1 MKVAR
6 IHCFAIALA
15 SLLSCHAQAANGQ
28 NLLDIYEIA
37 LTNDPTLAAAR
48 SGNLAAQEKIE
59 QGKALYRPT
68 VNFTTDASHSETD
81 IRYLGENAI
90 FRNAGRESFD
100 TFGFGVNFSQP
111 ILRKENWVQMKQA
124 QTQVSQADKQ
134 LMQSQQELM
143 LRSAQ
148 AYFDVLMAQDQIDLI
163 NSQKAAISQQLEQ
176 AKANFEVGTATITDV
191 NEAQARYDL
200 LKAQEIAALNDYEV
214 RKRAVQA
221 ITGRLPERLATV
233 RQDLETRPPQPQDM
247 EQWVHLAIQ
256 NNLAL
261 SIQQEALH
269 LATQEVER
277 MSAGHWPTLDMVGS
291 YTDTRASGSPN
302 GFGSDLQN
310 ATIGLR
316 FNIPL
321 YQGGA
326 ISSRVREA
334 IANQQKAMDEVEV
347 ARRKSE
353 LDTRQAYLSL
363 TGSVAQVQ
371 AYEKALSSSQSQLDS
386 TNLGYEVGV
395 RNSVDVLNAQQQLF
409 TAKRDLLQARY
420 NYLMNILRLKYAVG
434 LLNENDLSEINQR
447 LVLTSQLPDWTSTQ
461 EENTP

>member
-1 MKVAR
+1 MRVAH
-6 IHCFAIALA
+6 IHFIIVTLFGLM
-15 SLLSCHAQAANGQ
+15 SYQAQAADGQ
-28 NLLDIYEIA
+28 NLLDIYNIA
-37 LTNDPTLAAAR
+37 VSNDPTLAAAR
-48 SGNLAAQEKIE
+48 SGNLAMQEKIE
-59 QGKALYRPT
+59 QGKALYRPN
-68 VNFTTDASHSETD
+68 VNFSTDASRSETD
-81 IRYLGENAI
+81 IRYLGNNAI

-100 TFGFGVNFSQP
+100 TFGFGVNFTQP

-124 QTQVSQADKQ
+124 ETQVSQADKQ
-134 LMQSQQELM
+134 LMQSQQDLM

-148 AYFDVLMAQDQIDLI
+148 AYFDVLLAQDQIDLI
-163 NSQKAAISQQLEQ
+163 NSQKAAISKQLEQ

-191 NEAQARYDL
+191 NEAQARFDL
-200 LKAQEIAALNDYEV
+200 LRAQEIKVLNDYEV

-221 ITGRLPERLATV
+221 IIGRLPSRFATV
-233 RQDLETRPPQPQDM
+233 RQDLQTRPPAPMDM
-247 EQWVHLAIQ
+247 EQWVGLATD
-256 NNLAL
+256 NNLAI
-261 SIQQEALH
+261 SIQQEALR

-316 FNIPL
+316 LNIPL

-334 IANQQKAMDEVEV
+334 IANQQKAQDEVEA

-353 LDTRQAYLSL
+353 LDTRQAYLNL

-371 AYEKALSSSQSQLDS
+371 AYEQALNSSQSQLDS

-409 TAKRDLLQARY
+409 SAKRDLLQSRY
-420 NYLMNILRLKYAVG
+420 NYLMNVLKLRYAVG
-434 LLNENDLSEINQR
+434 LLNEADLSEVNER
-447 LVLTSQLPDWTSTQ
+447 LVLTSQSAH
-461 EENTP
+461 

>member
-1 MKVAR
+1 MRVAH
-6 IHCFAIALA
+6 IHFIIVTLFGLM
-15 SLLSCHAQAANGQ
+15 SYQAQAADGQ
-28 NLLDIYEIA
+28 NLLDIYNIA
-37 LTNDPTLAAAR
+37 VSNDPTLAAAR
-48 SGNLAAQEKIE
+48 SGNLAMQEKIE
-59 QGKALYRPT
+59 QGKALYRPN
-68 VNFTTDASHSETD
+68 VNFSTDASRSETD
-81 IRYLGENAI
+81 IRYLGNNAI

-100 TFGFGVNFSQP
+100 TFGFGVNFTQP

-124 QTQVSQADKQ
+124 ETQVSQADKQ
-134 LMQSQQELM
+134 LMQSQQDLM

-148 AYFDVLMAQDQIDLI
+148 AYFDVLLAQDQIDLI
-163 NSQKAAISQQLEQ
+163 NSQKAAISKQLEQ

-191 NEAQARYDL
+191 NEAQARFDL
-200 LKAQEIAALNDYEV
+200 LRAQEITVLNDYEV

-221 ITGRLPERLATV
+221 IIGRLPARFATV
-233 RQDLETRPPQPQDM
+233 RQDLQTRPPTPMDM
-247 EQWVHLAIQ
+247 EQWVGLATD
-256 NNLAL
+256 NNLAI
-261 SIQQEALH
+261 SIQQEALR

-316 FNIPL
+316 LNIPL

-334 IANQQKAMDEVEV
+334 IANQQKAQDEVEA

-353 LDTRQAYLSL
+353 LDTRQAYLNL

-371 AYEKALSSSQSQLDS
+371 AYEQALNSSQSQLDS

-409 TAKRDLLQARY
+409 SAKRDLLQSRY
-420 NYLMNILRLKYAVG
+420 NYLMNVLKLRYAVG
-434 LLNENDLSEINQR
+434 LLNEADLSEVNER
-447 LVLTSQLPDWTSTQ
+447 LVLTSQSTH
-461 EENTP
+461 

>member
-1 MKVAR
+1 MRVTH
-6 IHCFAIALA
+6 IHTRLFILA
-15 SLLSCHAQAANGQ
+15 MAGLISCQAQAENGQ

-37 LTNDPTLAAAR
+37 LSSDPTLAAAR

-68 VNFTTDASHSETD
+68 VNFTTEASHSETD
-81 IRYLGENAI
+81 IRYLGDNAI
-90 FRNAGRESFD
+90 FRNAGRESFEV
-100 TFGFGVNFSQP
+100 FGFGVNFTQP
-111 ILRKENWVQMKQA
+111 ILRKENWVQYKQA

-134 LMQSQQELM
+134 LMLSQQDLM

-163 NSQKAAISQQLEQ
+163 NSQKAAIAEQLEQ

-191 NEAQARYDL
+191 NEAQARFDL
-200 LKAQEIAALNDYEV
+200 LKAQEITVHNDYEV

-221 ITGRLPERLATV
+221 IIGRLPERLATV
-233 RQDLETRPPQPQDM
+233 RQDLQTRPPQPLDM
-247 EQWVHLAIQ
+247 EQWVTLAAQ
-256 NNLAL
+256 NNLEL
-261 SIQQEALH
+261 SIQQEALQ
-269 LATQEVER
+269 LASQEVER
-277 MSAGHWPTLDMVGS
+277 MNAGHWPTLDMVGS
-291 YTDTRASGSPN
+291 YADTRSGGSPN
-302 GFGSDLQN
+302 GFGTDLQN

-316 FNIPL
+316 LNIPL

-334 IANQQKAMDEVEV
+334 ISNQQKAMDEVEA

-371 AYEKALSSSQSQLDS
+371 AYEQALNSSQSQLDS

-409 TAKRDLLQARY
+409 TAKRDLLQSRY
-420 NYLMNILRLKYAVG
+420 GYLMNVLRLKYAIG
-434 LLNENDLSEINQR
+434 LLNEADLAEVNER
-447 LVLTSQLPDWTSTQ
+447 LVVTSSLSQ
-461 EENTP
+461 

>member
-1 MKVAR
+1 MIFVCTHTRAL
-6 IHCFAIALA
+6 ILALA
-15 SLLSCHAQAANGQ
+15 GLISFQAQADNGQ
-28 NLLDIYEIA
+28 NLLDIYQMAIS
-37 LTNDPTLAAAR
+37 NDPTLASAR

-81 IRYLGENAI
+81 IRYLGSNAI
-90 FRNAGRESFD
+90 FRNAGRESYE
-100 TFGFGVNFSQP
+100 TFGYGVNFSQP
-111 ILRKENWVQMKQA
+111 IFRKENWVQYKQA

-134 LMQSQQELM
+134 LIQSQQELM
-143 LRSAQ
+143 LRTAQ
-148 AYFDVLMAQDQIDLI
+148 VYFDVLLAQDQIDLI
-163 NSQKAAISQQLEQ
+163 NSQKAAISKQLEQ
-176 AKANFEVGTATITDV
+176 AKANFDVGTATITDV
-191 NEAQARYDL
+191 NEAQARFDL

-221 ITGRLPERLATV
+221 VIGRLPERLATM
-233 RQDLETRPPQPQDM
+233 RADIHAQPPEPQDM
-247 EQWVHLAIQ
+247 EKWVELATQ

-261 SIQQEALH
+261 SIQQEGLR

-277 MSAGHWPTLDMVGS
+277 MNAGHLPTLDMVGS
-291 YTDTRASGSPN
+291 YTDVRAGGSPN

-310 ATIGLR
+310 ATIGLKL
-316 FNIPL
+316 NIPL

-334 IANQQKAMDEVEV
+334 VANQQKAMDDVEV
-347 ARRKSE
+347 ARRRSE
-353 LDTRQAYLSL
+353 LDTRQAYLNL

-371 AYEKALSSSQSQLDS
+371 AYEQALSSSQSQLDS

-409 TAKRDLLQARY
+409 SAKRDLLQSRY
-420 NYLMNILRLKYAVG
+420 NYLVNVLKLKSATG
-434 LLNENDLSEINQR
+434 LLNESDLAQINER
-447 LVLTSQLPDWTSTQ
+447 LINVSSIQ
-461 EENTP
+461 